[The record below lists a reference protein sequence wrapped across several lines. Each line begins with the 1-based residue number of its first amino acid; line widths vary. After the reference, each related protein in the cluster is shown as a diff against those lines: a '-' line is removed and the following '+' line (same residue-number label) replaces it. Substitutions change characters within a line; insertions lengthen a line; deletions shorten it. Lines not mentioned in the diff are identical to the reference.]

1 MSEPSASAG
10 EDPSAAAPG
19 FDLAPRVSAGA
30 IRRVFMNDQSPAE
43 ITRILQAWNDGNT
56 DAKERLIPFVY
67 DELKRQARG
76 LMSRER
82 SDHTLQPT
90 ALVHEA
96 FLRLSEQTGIDWQ
109 NRSHFY
115 GIASRLM
122 RQILVDHARLHAT
135 EKRGHHPI
143 HFSIDDVQ
151 IPVAERAGAILVL
164 DEVLGRLEKFDE
176 MQARIVEMKFFGGMS
191 NQEIGETLDISERTV
206 GREWQAAR
214 LWLYREL
221 NQE

>member
-1 MSEPSASAG
+1 MGDKQAS
-10 EDPSAAAPG
+10 
-19 FDLAPRVSAGA
+19 
-30 IRRVFMNDQSPAE
+30 E
-43 ITRILQAWNDGNT
+43 ITQILQDWNDGNVE
-56 DAKERLIPFVY
+56 AKERLLPFVY
-67 DELKRQARG
+67 DELKRQASS

-82 SDHTLQPT
+82 SNHTLQPT

-96 FLRLSEQTGIDWQ
+96 FLRLSDQTGIDWQ
-109 NRSHFY
+109 NRGHFY

-143 HFSIDDVQ
+143 HFSIDDLQ
-151 IPVAERAGAILVL
+151 IPVEERAGSILVL
-164 DEVLGRLEKFDE
+164 DEVLEQLEKFDE
-176 MQARIVEMKFFGGMS
+176 TQARIVEMKFFGGMN
-191 NQEIGETLDISERTV
+191 NQEIAESLDVSERTV

-221 NQE
+221 NQK